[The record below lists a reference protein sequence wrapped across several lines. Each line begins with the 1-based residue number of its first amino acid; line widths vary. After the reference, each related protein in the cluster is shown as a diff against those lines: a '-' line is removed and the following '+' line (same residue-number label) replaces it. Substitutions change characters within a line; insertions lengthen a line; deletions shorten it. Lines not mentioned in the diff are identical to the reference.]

1 MDGVVRKKQR
11 SARAKRDMQKR
22 REEQA
27 EKRKRDLQALD
38 LGGRMRKRRK
48 ELGLTLEELAE
59 VTDMSPNYLGLVER
73 GIADPSHS
81 TIRAIARGLD
91 LAPGALVS
99 EPPVLSSAALEFCR
113 GFDHNLSAEMA
124 EIFLTLLRQAHRE
137 RSPGPPGPKSSEGEG
152 RDK

>member
-1 MDGVVRKKQR
+1 
-11 SARAKRDMQKR
+11 MQKR
-22 REEQA
+22 RKEQA

-48 ELGLTLEELAE
+48 ELGLTLEKLAE
-59 VTDMSPNYLGLVER
+59 LTDMSPNYLGSVER
-73 GIADPSHS
+73 GTVDPSHS

-113 GFDHNLSAEMA
+113 GFDHDLSREMA
-124 EIFLTLLRQAHRE
+124 EICLTLLRQAHRE
-137 RSPGPPGPKSSEGEG
+137 LSPGPPGAKSSEGEN
-152 RDK
+152 K